1 MFGTF
6 IVVPCAHSSHISL
19 ASSLCYSAD
28 SGGGGCSSS
37 SSVGSD
43 NLFTRETTTIGNYKY
58 TPKLKWKYIDCAFGN
73 IYLSAWFQASS
84 HVLHRTCSFMYIRC
98 MFIYGCDEI
107 ESMFFIQQTSR
118 FFSFVFLNRIDCPL
132 CCRVWHIVERNNDI
146 VMFTRM
152 KKCVHR
158 HSVASVYVYCFHLFF
173 REYLRVST
181 INFDGQ

>member
-28 SGGGGCSSS
+28 SGGGGSSS
-37 SSVGSD
+37 SGGGD

-73 IYLSAWFQASS
+73 IYLSAWFETSS
-84 HVLHRTCSFMYIRC
+84 HVLYRTCSFMYIRC

-107 ESMFFIQQTSR
+107 ESMFFLCSNKHRAFFQLSFFFKSNRLPTVLQSLAHCRAQQ
-118 FFSFVFLNRIDCPL
+118 
-132 CCRVWHIVERNNDI
+132 WHCD
-146 VMFTRM
+146 
-152 KKCVHR
+152 
-158 HSVASVYVYCFHLFF
+158 VYQDEKMRPPSQC
-173 REYLRVST
+173 
-181 INFDGQ
+181 G